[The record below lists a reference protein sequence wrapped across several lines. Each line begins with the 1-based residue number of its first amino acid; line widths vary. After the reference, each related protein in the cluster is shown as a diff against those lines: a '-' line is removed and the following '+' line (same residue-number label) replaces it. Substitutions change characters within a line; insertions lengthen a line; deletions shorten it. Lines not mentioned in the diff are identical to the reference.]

1 MYSLKGLR
9 STTLGGKDIKIE
21 KQSLWQRFNFLS
33 DDKNTLQ
40 IYTLYIFPVVKI
52 RTVFRAIVNKIDLLK

>member
-1 MYSLKGLR
+1 MYSLGLR

-33 DDKNTLQ
+33 DDENKIQ
-40 IYTLYIFPVVKI
+40 IYTF
-52 RTVFRAIVNKIDLLK
+52 